1 MPDETEK
8 TTPTEDDI
16 AKLIAD
22 TNPDFPLTRLNA
34 LEALTPPEGTVF
46 DRVVG
51 QDIEGADI
59 IFRYKEGTPFF
70 REVKCI
76 VGGRNAF
83 NSELR
88 TAVKQ
93 LKAPTV
99 EGDVFIQIPSRYPL
113 QEGLQTFLFYRRHT
127 GALEKYR
134 GIRLQVRDE
143 AGCLLYDA
151 HILDALKEGEKC
163 DR

>member
-22 TNPDFPLTRLNA
+22 TNPNFPLTRVNA
-34 LEALTPPEGTVF
+34 LTALTPPKGTVF
-46 DRVVG
+46 ERVAG
-51 QDIEGADI
+51 RDTQGADI
-59 IFRYKEGTPFF
+59 IFRCKDGTPFF

-83 NSELR
+83 NRDLQK
-88 TAVKQ
+88 AVRQ
-93 LKAPTV
+93 LGAPSPI
-99 EGDVFIQIPSRYPL
+99 GDVFIQVPSCYPL
-113 QEGLQTFLFYRRHT
+113 KEGLQTFLFYRQLKP

-134 GIRLQVRDE
+134 GIRLQVHDE
-143 AGCLLYDA
+143 TGRILYDA
-151 HILDALKEGEKC
+151 QILDALK
-163 DR
+163 